1 MGGRHTLECDKKRVK
16 PGDYFLGFVLV
27 TIRREIHDIAEQHG
41 NVIVAARN
49 YRADISNL
57 LGGRLGKQAVEQFIG
72 LLLRFPRLLQRS
84 LQSEMGLDT
93 GEYDWG
99 RERFVDVIDR
109 AYIKAPL
116 FILVSVL
123 AVRKMTGMPLVAG
136 FAFRRR
142 HTS

>member
-1 MGGRHTLECDKKRVK
+1 MDSCYPLEGNEERVK
-16 PGDYFLGFVLV
+16 PGDHFLGFVLV
-27 TIRREIHDIAEQHG
+27 AIRREISDVAEQHCD
-41 NVIVAARN
+41 VIVAARN
-49 YRADISNL
+49 DRADISNL
-57 LGGRLGKQAVEQFIG
+57 LGGSLGKQAVEQFIG

-84 LQSEMGLDT
+84 LQSEMGLDA